1 MILHLQNKTIE
12 LGKRTLI
19 MGILNV
25 TTDSFSDGGDYTDI
39 DLAVERAKEMV
50 KEGADIIDVGGMSTR
65 PGHEEISI
73 ELELKRV
80 IPVIKR
86 ISKEVDTIISID
98 TYRYEVAEEAIKNG
112 AHIINDIWGLQY
124 DNGEMAKI
132 ASKYNTVVIAMH
144 NQNGTEYKEDIMLSM
159 RKFFNKTFD
168 IAEKN
173 GLSKDKIIIDPG
185 IGFGKDIKLNLEVLH
200 RMNEIRDIG
209 PILLGA
215 SRKRFIGTLLN
226 NLPPKERAEGT
237 IATTIAGIERG
248 ADIVRVHD
256 VLQNKRAILV
266 ADAIIRGYKD
276 KKSL

>member
-1 MILHLQNKTIE
+1 MILHSQNKTIE

-73 ELELKRV
+73 ELELERV

-98 TYRYEVAEEAIKNG
+98 TYRYKVAEEAIKNG
-112 AHIINDIWGLQY
+112 AHIINDVWGLQF
-124 DNGEMAKI
+124 DNGEMARV

-159 RKFFNKTFD
+159 RKFFEKTFD

-226 NLPPKERAEGT
+226 NLPPKERTEGT

-276 KKSL
+276 

>member
-1 MILHLQNKTIE
+1 MILHSQNKTIE

-73 ELELKRV
+73 ELELERV

-112 AHIINDIWGLQY
+112 AHIINDVWGLQF

-159 RKFFNKTFD
+159 RKFFNKTFE

-226 NLPPKERAEGT
+226 NLPPKERTEGT

-256 VLQNKRAILV
+256 VLQNKRAVLV

-276 KKSL
+276 

>member
-1 MILHLQNKTIE
+1 MILHSQNKTIE

-73 ELELKRV
+73 ELELERV

-112 AHIINDIWGLQY
+112 AHIINDVWGLQF

-159 RKFFNKTFD
+159 RKFFNKTFE

-226 NLPPKERAEGT
+226 NLPPKERTEGT
-237 IATTIAGIERG
+237 IATTITGIERG

-256 VLQNKRAILV
+256 VLQNKRAVLV

-276 KKSL
+276 

>member
-1 MILHLQNKTIE
+1 MILHSQNKTIE

-73 ELELKRV
+73 ELELERV

-112 AHIINDIWGLQY
+112 AHIINDVWGLQF

-132 ASKYNTVVIAMH
+132 ASKYNIVVIAMH

-159 RKFFNKTFD
+159 RKFFNKTFE

-226 NLPPKERAEGT
+226 NLPPKERTEGT

-256 VLQNKRAILV
+256 VLQNKRAVLV

-276 KKSL
+276 